1 MPTVA
6 ANLKDVL
13 DEFKAHVTGLDR
25 IVAAYATVE
34 LTPPKVHIWTLLD
47 ERDDATEDE
56 LARAEH
62 RVVRSFPQ
70 IAFDFTTIHLRGRD
84 PLQFLPQAAY
94 PIRIRNDAVLQFF
107 QKALIPA

>member
-1 MPTVA
+1 MPTMA

-13 DEFKAHVTGLDR
+13 DEFKVHVTGLDR

-34 LTPPKVHIWTLLD
+34 LNPPKIHIWTLLD

-62 RVVRSFPQ
+62 KVLTSFPQ

-84 PLQFLPQAAY
+84 PVQFLPEAAY
-94 PIRIRNDAVLQFF
+94 PIRIRNEAVLKFF
-107 QKALIPA
+107 QKALMPA

>member
-1 MPTVA
+1 M
-6 ANLKDVL
+6 
-13 DEFKAHVTGLDR
+13 
-25 IVAAYATVE
+25 AAYATVE
-34 LTPPKVHIWTLLD
+34 LTPAMVHIWTLLD

-70 IAFDFTTIHLRGRD
+70 VAFDFTTIHLRGRD
-84 PLQFLPQAAY
+84 PIQFLPRAAY
-94 PIRIRNDAVLQFF
+94 PIRVRDDAVLQFF